1 MIKYY
6 CLLFLISLYFENQK
20 IFAFNLV
27 FLNYFFMNLF
37 FVISLFF
44 KDSIN
49 CFIILDF
56 FKSFKNG
63 ILIINYFNR
72 YIL

>member
-6 CLLFLISLYFENQK
+6 CLLFLISLYFEYQK

-37 FVISLFF
+37 FVISLFY

-56 FKSFKNG
+56 FKSFNNG
-63 ILIINYFNR
+63 ILIINYFSH